1 MKSRA
6 HRAVDAESAAER
18 RALKLGFLIHDT
30 ARLRRLAFDAA
41 LRPLGYTSA
50 QASVLR
56 HLSSEHGLTQSELAA
71 RLDLGKVALGETVAR
86 LEAAGLLE
94 RRGDEGDRR
103 LKRLHLTTAG
113 RRAIAK
119 LRTLAVALNEGILA
133 GVDAADVD
141 TAFRILAA
149 IKANLLAVSR
159 AQDRSGT

>member
-6 HRAVDAESAAER
+6 HRTVDAESAAEQH
-18 RALKLGFLIHDT
+18 ALKLGFLIHDT

-94 RRGDEGDRR
+94 RRGDDGDRR
-103 LKRLHLTTAG
+103 LKRLHLTAAG
-113 RRAIAK
+113 RRAITK
-119 LRTLAVALNEGILA
+119 LRTLAVGLNEGILA
-133 GVDAADVD
+133 GVDDADV
-141 TAFRILAA
+141 AAAHRILAA
-149 IKANLLAVSR
+149 IKANLLAMSR
-159 AQDRSGT
+159 TPD